1 MDRADK
7 IAVGCVVGNVVAAI
21 ILSRG
26 YIVAFLLIIAAICL
40 ALIFVYNGYYFVQ
53 IATDLVES
61 RKPPKDW
68 NVILGYFFA
77 SIVFGA
83 STIIATFVA
92 ISFIV
97 NRT

>member
-7 IAVGCVVGNVVAAI
+7 IAVGCVVGTVVAAI

-40 ALIFVYNGYYFVQ
+40 ALIFVYNGNYFVQ

-68 NVILGYFFA
+68 NVILGYFLHQ
-77 SIVFGA
+77 
-83 STIIATFVA
+83 
-92 ISFIV
+92 SFLGHQQ
-97 NRT
+97 